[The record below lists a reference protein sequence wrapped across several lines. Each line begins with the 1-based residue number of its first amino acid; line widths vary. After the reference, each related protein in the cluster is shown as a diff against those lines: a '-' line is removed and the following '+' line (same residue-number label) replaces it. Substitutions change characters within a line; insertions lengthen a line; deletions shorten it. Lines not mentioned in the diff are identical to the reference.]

1 MIFLMRVLIKRL
13 SAYST
18 AACIFCLLT
27 GCGPQYVPPGLVY
40 CSEGNPESFNP
51 QLVTSGTTIDATSQ
65 QIYNGLVDYNATSG
79 QIIPSLATQWQI
91 SEDELTYTF
100 QLRKGVKFHDSV
112 RFTPSRA
119 FNADDVLFS
128 FNRIIDT
135 SHPYHAVSKT
145 GYPFFQSIGFDK
157 LINKIEKISDYEVAF
172 HLNNKDAS
180 FLSNLAA
187 GFAIILSEE
196 YGQLL
201 IKQSSEETIDRLPIG
216 TGPFK
221 FVQYV
226 KNEYIRYH
234 RNEKYWRSLPQAELL
249 VFDIT
254 PKSTSRLAKLI
265 TGDCTVSALPKAGEL
280 PVVLEHEELK
290 IDSQPG
296 FNVAFWAFNT
306 QKPPFDDVRVRRAL
320 AHAVDRDNILRA
332 VYQKTAVAATGMLPP
347 MSWAYSENKSIIEF
361 NPQKAKQLLE
371 QAGVENLTVDIWAM
385 PVARIYNPNAHK
397 TAELIQADLANIGV
411 KVNIISYD
419 WSVFNQKLSQRSYDS
434 VLIGWNA
441 DNSDPDNFFTPIL
454 SCSSVA
460 SNSNRSR
467 WCSPEFD
474 SILAKARATTSR
486 AERKILYQQAEA
498 MFADKLP
505 MLPFAHATRLA
516 FKHKDVKQSRLTPFG
531 GISFSG
537 NDNDDISDVNIE
549 VKH

>member
-1 MIFLMRVLIKRL
+1 MRVLIKRL

-18 AACIFCLLT
+18 VACIFCLLT

-51 QLVTSGTTIDATSQ
+51 QLVTSGTTVDATSQ
-65 QIYNGLVDYNATSG
+65 QIYNGLVDYDADSG
-79 QIIPSLATQWQI
+79 EIVPALATDWQI
-91 SEDELTYTF
+91 SNDELTYTF
-100 QLRKGVKFHDSV
+100 QLRKGVKFHHSPL
-112 RFTPSRA
+112 FTPSRN
-119 FNADDVLFS
+119 FNSDDVLFS
-128 FNRIIDT
+128 FNRIIDPN
-135 SHPYHAVSKT
+135 HPYHGVSKT

-157 LINKIEKISDYEVAF
+157 QINNIEKISDYEVAF

-187 GFAIILSEE
+187 GFAVVLSQE
-196 YGQLL
+196 YGQHL
-201 IKQSSEETIDRLPIG
+201 IAQSSKATLDRLPIG
-216 TGPFK
+216 TGPFR

-234 RNEKYWRSLPQAELL
+234 RNEEYWRTLPDAELL

-254 PKSTSRLAKLI
+254 PKSTLRLAKLI
-265 TGDCTVSALPKAGEL
+265 TGDCSVSALPKAGEL
-280 PVVLEHEELK
+280 PVVLDHEALE

-306 QKPPFDDVRVRRAL
+306 QKAPFDDVRVRKAL

-332 VYQKTAVAATGMLPP
+332 VYQQTAVAATGMLPP
-347 MSWAYSENKSIIEF
+347 MSWAYSEHGSIIEYD
-361 NPQKAKQLLE
+361 PQKAKQLLE
-371 QAGVENLTVDIWAM
+371 QAGISDLTVDIWAM

-411 KVNIISYD
+411 KVNIVSYD
-419 WSVFNQKLSQRSYDS
+419 WSVFNQKLSRREYDS

-454 SCSSVA
+454 SCASVA

-467 WCSPEFD
+467 WCNPKFD
-474 SILAKARATTSR
+474 DILAKARATTSR
-486 AERKILYQQAEA
+486 GERKVLYQQAEA
-498 MFADKLP
+498 MFARQLP
-505 MLPFAHATRLA
+505 MLPFAHATRLSL
-516 FKHKDVKQSRLTPFG
+516 KHKDVKQSKLTPFT
-531 GISFSG
+531 GISFTGHDSH
-537 NDNDDISDVNIE
+537 NADQPTE
-549 VKH
+549 VKQ